1 MMRYLNMRIF
11 NQPQLSGFSVF
22 TFYRHINSW
31 ELFNPGNQIHT
42 IGVAQTGTGRDP
54 AYSLG
59 RTIVQ
64 RRKKNGNEHAATD
77 R

>member
-1 MMRYLNMRIF
+1 M
-11 NQPQLSGFSVF
+11 QPQISGFYAF
-22 TFYRHINSW
+22 TFYRHINFW
-31 ELFNPGNQIHT
+31 ELFKPGNQTHT

-64 RRKKNGNEHAATD
+64 RRGKRRFDLKNYYWK
-77 R
+77 RK